1 MSNKAT
7 ALMSAVRLHG
17 KRDLR
22 FEQIPHP
29 GRPGTG
35 EVLVRIAAV
44 GVCGSDVHTY
54 VDGQI
59 GDTRPESPVILGHEF
74 AGFIEEVGP
83 DCFDGEHHPLQAG
96 ALVAIDPAQ
105 SCGHCQHCER
115 GNPNFCENLKFCG
128 LWPDDGAL
136 CQYMRVPA
144 RTCFP
149 LPPGTDPAIGAMLET
164 FGIAIHTIDLSRIR
178 VGSRVAVIGAGPVGL
193 CVAQQAKAA
202 GAEVFITD
210 LLPWRTKL
218 AVKLGMQDLNAHGAD
233 LKSVDVAIE
242 CANAGPALQQ
252 AADLVR
258 PGGTLV
264 NVGISGDDR
273 FALRHSSIRRKGLT
287 IICVRRMKLTYP
299 RAIRLWRNGQA
310 DLTSLISHR
319 CPLAKTPEAFRM
331 NAAYEEPVVKIIV
344 EP

>member
-1 MSNKAT
+1 
-7 ALMSAVRLHG
+7 MSAVRLHG

-22 FEQIPHP
+22 LDQIPHP
-29 GRPGTG
+29 GRPGPG

-74 AGFIEEVGP
+74 AGFIEEIGR
-83 DCFDGEHHPLQAG
+83 DCLDGEHRPLQVG
-96 ALVAIDPAQ
+96 TLVAIDPAQ

-149 LPPGTDPAIGAMLET
+149 LPAGTDPAIGAMLET
-164 FGIAIHTIDLSRIR
+164 FGIAIHAIDLSRIR

-202 GAEVFITD
+202 GAEVYITD
-210 LLPWRTKL
+210 LLPWRTAL
-218 AVKLGMQDLNAHGAD
+218 AVKLGMQDLKAHGAD

-264 NVGISGDDR
+264 NVGISGNDR
-273 FALRHSSIRRKGLT
+273 FELRHSIIRRKGLT
-287 IICVRRMKLTYP
+287 IMCVRRMRLTYP
-299 RAIRLWRNGQA
+299 RAIRLWQTGQV